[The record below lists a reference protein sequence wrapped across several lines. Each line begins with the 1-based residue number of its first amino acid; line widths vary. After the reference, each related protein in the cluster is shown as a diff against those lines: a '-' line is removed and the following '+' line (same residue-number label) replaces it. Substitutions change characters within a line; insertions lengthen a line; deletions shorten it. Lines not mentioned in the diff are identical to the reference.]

1 MTSEVRYHFF
11 SISSS
16 CQLRVKARSN
26 NSIGTV
32 QKQFTSGP
40 LQIIRWAN
48 IINCHIFPGPAIIR
62 ALSEAAG
69 DAVGAL
75 NTAVTT
81 SISASPAASYMED
94 SDDIDSAQSQI
105 DDEVDQVVPDDAQDT
120 EEEDEEEEDVDKAYA
135 LFDSGRKPSV
145 VSVSTTISTKTESIS
160 PQPSPSHPYSAT
172 FHEIHRYVHEDPT
185 AGALAR
191 LGQPPFLR
199 SLLILAEMSSAGN
212 LMTGSYTEQCVIE
225 ARKFPHFVM
234 GFIAQRSLNE
244 TPEDNFVTM
253 TPGVQI
259 GSTGDGLGQQYNTPE
274 KVIQEAGT
282 DVIIVGRGIYGAQ
295 DRRAMAEEYK
305 RRGWEAYEAR
315 LSPSAQIGSR

>member
-1 MTSEVRYHFF
+1 
-11 SISSS
+11 
-16 CQLRVKARSN
+16 
-26 NSIGTV
+26 
-32 QKQFTSGP
+32 
-40 LQIIRWAN
+40 
-48 IINCHIFPGPAIIR
+48 
-62 ALSEAAG
+62 
-69 DAVGAL
+69 
-75 NTAVTT
+75 
-81 SISASPAASYMED
+81 
-94 SDDIDSAQSQI
+94 
-105 DDEVDQVVPDDAQDT
+105 
-120 EEEDEEEEDVDKAYA
+120 
-135 LFDSGRKPSV
+135 
-145 VSVSTTISTKTESIS
+145 
-160 PQPSPSHPYSAT
+160 
-172 FHEIHRYVHEDPT
+172 
-185 AGALAR
+185 
-191 LGQPPFLR
+191 
-199 SLLILAEMSSAGN
+199 
-212 LMTGSYTEQCVIE
+212 MTGSYTEQCVIE